1 MPQVGYYS
9 VYEGCEYNTQVVA
22 LVPLNISLMALPMWA
37 TTIAGHGASFYDG
50 KCTPVVVPVVHET
63 SG

>member
-22 LVPLNISLMALPMWA
+22 LGPLNVSLMALPMWA
-37 TTIAGHGASFYDG
+37 TTVSGHGASFFDWKG
-50 KCTPVVVPVVHET
+50 TPVVVPLVQET